1 MTSLLSV
8 KNLSVFYGA
17 GAQAVENVSFDVEPA
32 KVTALL
38 GANGAGKSSIM
49 QAVAGLTKSKGQI
62 VFEGEEISNLPTRE
76 RVRRGI
82 VYVPERREV
91 VGDLSVREN
100 LVLGGYQASAGERRT
115 RMDAILELF
124 PEIANKVNGG
134 AWRLSGGEQQM
145 LAIGRGLM
153 SGPRLLLLDEP
164 SLGLAPLLVRRVF
177 ERLGAIRGDGDLA
190 IVLVEQ
196 NLRMTMRLC
205 DELHFLRGG
214 RIVGYRRAEELKD
227 DAARQQAIDAY
238 LGATSV
244 SEVNA
249 ARAHALH
256 DVDDETIA
264 GD

>member
-1 MTSLLSV
+1 MTNLLSV

-17 GAQAVENVSFDVEPA
+17 TAQAVQNVSFEVAPG

-49 QAVAGLTKSKGQI
+49 KAVAGLIRSKGEI
-62 VFEGEEISNLPTRE
+62 VYDGASIGQLPIRE
-76 RVRRGI
+76 RVKRGI
-82 VYVPERREV
+82 VYVPERREI
-91 VGDLSVREN
+91 VGELTVREN
-100 LVLGGYQASAGERRT
+100 LILGGYQVAGSERR
-115 RMDAILELF
+115 RRLDSVLELF

-177 ERLGAIRGDGDLA
+177 ERLHVIQGEGELA

-205 DELHFLRGG
+205 DDLHFLRSG
-214 RIVGYRRAEELKD
+214 RIVGHRKADELKEEG
-227 DAARQQAIDAY
+227 ARQQAIDAY
-238 LGATSV
+238 LGTS
-244 SEVNA
+244 
-249 ARAHALH
+249 ARECECQL
-256 DVDDETIA
+256 ETA
-264 GD
+264 

>member
-1 MTSLLSV
+1 MTNLLSV

-17 GAQAVENVSFDVEPA
+17 SAQAVENVSFDVEPG

-49 QAVAGLTKSKGQI
+49 KAVAGLISAKGDI
-62 VFEGEEISNLPTRE
+62 VYDGLSIGELPIRE

-82 VYVPERREV
+82 VYVPERREI
-91 VGDLSVREN
+91 VGELSVREN
-100 LVLGGYQASAGERRT
+100 LVLGGYQVSTGERRR
-115 RMDAILELF
+115 RMDTVLELF
-124 PEIANKVNGG
+124 PEIANKVDGG

-164 SLGLAPLLVRRVF
+164 SLGLAPLLIRRVF
-177 ERLGAIRGDGDLA
+177 ERLAAIRGEGDLA

-205 DELHFLRGG
+205 DDLHFLRSG
-214 RIVGYRRAEELKD
+214 RIVGRRRAEELKD
-227 DAARQQAIDAY
+227 EAARQQAIDAY
-238 LGATSV
+238 LGA
-244 SEVNA
+244 SETEVVTE
-249 ARAHALH
+249 HA
-256 DVDDETIA
+256 
-264 GD
+264 

>member
-1 MTSLLSV
+1 MTSFLSV
-8 KNLSVFYGA
+8 RNLSVFYGA
-17 GAQAVENVSFDVEPA
+17 GAQAVEDVAFDVEPA

-49 QAVAGLTKSKGQI
+49 QAVAGLIPSKGQI
-62 VFEGEEISNLPTRE
+62 LFEGVDVGNLPTRE

-82 VYVPERREV
+82 VYVPERREI
-91 VGDLSVREN
+91 VGDLSIREN
-100 LVLGGYQASAGERRT
+100 LVLGGYQASSDERRT
-115 RMDAILELF
+115 RMETILELF
-124 PEIANKVNGG
+124 PEIANKLNGG

-177 ERLGAIRGDGDLA
+177 ERLGAIRGAGDLA

-214 RIVGYRRAEELKD
+214 RIVGYRSAAELQDEG
-227 DAARQQAIDAY
+227 ARQQAIDTY
-238 LGATSV
+238 LGATAV
-244 SEVNA
+244 G
-249 ARAHALH
+249 
-256 DVDDETIA
+256 DPDDDKA
-264 GD
+264 VA

>member
-8 KNLSVFYGA
+8 RNLSVFYGA
-17 GAQAVENVSFDVEPA
+17 GAQAVENVSFDVEPS

-38 GANGAGKSSIM
+38 GANGAGKTSIM
-49 QAVAGLTKSKGQI
+49 QAVAGLTQSSGE
-62 VFEGEEISNLPTRE
+62 VLFEGEDIGRLPTRE
-76 RVRRGI
+76 RVRRGV
-82 VYVPERREV
+82 VYVPERREI
-91 VGDLSVREN
+91 VGELSVREN
-100 LVLGGYQASAGERRT
+100 LVLGGYQVSSGVRRT
-115 RMDAILELF
+115 RMDTILEMF
-124 PEIANKVNGG
+124 PEIANKLNGG

-177 ERLGAIRGDGDLA
+177 DRLGAIRGNGGLA

-214 RIVGYRRAEELKD
+214 RIVGYRRADELQD
-227 DAARQQAIDAY
+227 ETARQQAIDAY

-244 SEVNA
+244 GEVENDK
-249 ARAHALH
+249 AHA
-256 DVDDETIA
+256 
-264 GD
+264 

>member
-1 MTSLLSV
+1 MTSLLAV
-8 KNLSVFYGA
+8 RNLSVFYGA
-17 GAQAVENVSFDVEPA
+17 GAQAVEDVSFDVEPT

-49 QAVAGLTKSKGQI
+49 LAVAGLIQSKGQI
-62 VFEGEEISNLPTRE
+62 LFEGEEIGRLSTRE

-82 VYVPERREV
+82 VYVPERREI

-100 LVLGGYQASAGERRT
+100 LVLGGYQVPSGERRT
-115 RMDAILELF
+115 RMDAILDLF
-124 PEIANKVNGG
+124 PEIANKLNGG

-153 SGPRLLLLDEP
+153 SAPRLLLLDEP

-177 ERLGAIRGDGDLA
+177 ERLGAIRGDGDMA

-196 NLRMTMRLC
+196 NLKMTMRLC

-214 RIVGYRRAEELKD
+214 RIVGYRRADELQD
-227 DAARQQAIDAY
+227 EAARQQAIDAY
-238 LGATSV
+238 LGATSAGT
-244 SEVNA
+244 SEYDKANA
-249 ARAHALH
+249 
-256 DVDDETIA
+256 
-264 GD
+264 

>member
-8 KNLSVFYGA
+8 NNLSVFYGA
-17 GAQAVENVSFDVEPA
+17 GAQAVENVSFDVQPA

-49 QAVAGLTKSKGQI
+49 KAIAGLVPFRGSI
-62 VFEGEEISNLPTRE
+62 VYEGEHIDKLTTRE

-82 VYVPERREV
+82 VYVPERREI

-100 LVLGGYQASAGERRT
+100 LILGGYQIAASERRR

-124 PEIANKVNGG
+124 PEIAGKLSGG

-205 DELHFLRGG
+205 DDLHFLRSG
-214 RIVGYRRAEELKD
+214 RLVGYRRAEELQD
-227 DAARQQAIDAY
+227 SAARQQAIDTY

-244 SEVNA
+244 SEGE
-249 ARAHALH
+249 H
-256 DVDDETIA
+256 DKA
-264 GD
+264 YA

>member
-17 GAQAVENVSFDVEPA
+17 SAQAVENVSFEVSPG

-49 QAVAGLTKSKGQI
+49 KAVGGLI
-62 VFEGEEISNLPTRE
+62 PARGEIIFDGAPIGHLPVRE

-82 VYVPERREV
+82 VYVPERREI
-91 VGDLSVREN
+91 VGELSVREN
-100 LVLGGYQASAGERRT
+100 LVLGGYQISAAERRN
-115 RMDAILELF
+115 RIALVLDLF
-124 PEIANKVNGG
+124 PEIASKVDRG

-177 ERLGAIRGDGDLA
+177 ERLGAIRSAGELA

-205 DELHFLRGG
+205 DELHFLRSG
-214 RIVGYRRAEELKD
+214 RIVGHKRADELKD
-227 DAARQQAIDAY
+227 ETARQQAVDAY
-238 LGATSV
+238 LGATE
-244 SEVNA
+244 SEP
-249 ARAHALH
+249 RL
-256 DVDDETIA
+256 ETA
-264 GD
+264 

>member
-8 KNLSVFYGA
+8 KELSVFYGA
-17 GAQAVENVSFDVEPA
+17 SAQAVEGVSFEVAPG
-32 KVTALL
+32 KVSALL

-49 QAVAGLTKSKGQI
+49 KAIGGLVPAKGDIVFDGAAIGGLT
-62 VFEGEEISNLPTRE
+62 VRE

-82 VYVPERREV
+82 VYVPERREI

-100 LVLGGYQASAGERRT
+100 LVLGGYQVSAPERR
-115 RMDAILELF
+115 RRLDAVLELF

-164 SLGLAPLLVRRVF
+164 SLGLAPLLIRRVF
-177 ERLGAIRGDGDLA
+177 ERLESIRNEGSLA

-205 DELHFLRGG
+205 DDLHFLRSG
-214 RIVGYRRAEELKD
+214 RIVGHRRADELKD
-227 DAARQQAIDAY
+227 EAARQQAIDAY
-238 LGATSV
+238 LGATAPEREPDTES
-244 SEVNA
+244 A
-249 ARAHALH
+249 
-256 DVDDETIA
+256 
-264 GD
+264 

>member
-8 KNLSVFYGA
+8 RNLSVFYGA
-17 GAQAVENVSFDVEPA
+17 GAQAVENVSFDVEPS

-38 GANGAGKSSIM
+38 GANGAGKTSIM
-49 QAVAGLTKSKGQI
+49 QAVAGLTQSSGEI
-62 VFEGEEISNLPTRE
+62 LFEGEDIGRLPTRE
-76 RVRRGI
+76 RVRRGV
-82 VYVPERREV
+82 VYVPERREI
-91 VGDLSVREN
+91 VGELSVREN
-100 LVLGGYQASAGERRT
+100 LVLGGYQVSSGVRRT
-115 RMDAILELF
+115 RMDTILEMF
-124 PEIANKVNGG
+124 PEIANKLNGG

-177 ERLGAIRGDGDLA
+177 DRLGAIRGNGGLA

-214 RIVGYRRAEELKD
+214 RIVGYRRADELQD
-227 DAARQQAIDAY
+227 ETARQQAIDAY

-244 SEVNA
+244 GEVENDK
-249 ARAHALH
+249 AHA
-256 DVDDETIA
+256 
-264 GD
+264 

>member
-8 KNLSVFYGA
+8 RNLSVFYGA
-17 GAQAVENVSFDVEPA
+17 GAQAVENVSFDVEPS

-38 GANGAGKSSIM
+38 GANGAGKTSIM
-49 QAVAGLTKSKGQI
+49 QAVAGLTQSSGE
-62 VFEGEEISNLPTRE
+62 VLFEGEDIGRLPTRE
-76 RVRRGI
+76 RVRRGV
-82 VYVPERREV
+82 VYVPERREI
-91 VGDLSVREN
+91 VGELSVREN
-100 LVLGGYQASAGERRT
+100 LVLGGYQVSSGVRRT
-115 RMDAILELF
+115 RMDTILEMF
-124 PEIANKVNGG
+124 PEIANKLNGG

-177 ERLGAIRGDGDLA
+177 DRLGAIRGDGGLA

-214 RIVGYRRAEELKD
+214 RIVGYRRADELQD
-227 DAARQQAIDAY
+227 ETARQQAIDAY

-244 SEVNA
+244 GEVENDK
-249 ARAHALH
+249 AHA
-256 DVDDETIA
+256 
-264 GD
+264 

>member
-17 GAQAVENVSFDVEPA
+17 RAQAVESVSFAVEPG

-49 QAVAGLTKSKGQI
+49 QAVAGLISSKGQI
-62 VFEGEEISNLPTRE
+62 VFDGEEIGSLPTRE

-82 VYVPERREV
+82 VYVPERREI

-100 LVLGGYQASAGERRT
+100 LVLGGYQTSASERRS
-115 RMDAILELF
+115 RMDSILELF
-124 PEIANKVNGG
+124 PEIASKIDRG

-177 ERLGAIRGDGDLA
+177 ERLGAIRGGGNLA

-214 RIVGYRRAEELKD
+214 RIVGYRRTEELQD

-238 LGATSV
+238 LGATPATE
-244 SEVNA
+244 SEHQKE
-249 ARAHALH
+249 HA
-256 DVDDETIA
+256 
-264 GD
+264 

>member
-8 KNLSVFYGA
+8 QNLSVFYGA
-17 GAQAVENVSFDVEPA
+17 GAQAVEDVSFEVEPGR
-32 KVTALL
+32 VTALL

-49 QAVAGLTKSKGQI
+49 QAVAGLVPSKGKLL
-62 VFEGEEISNLPTRE
+62 FEGEDIGGLPTRE

-82 VYVPERREV
+82 VYVPERREI

-100 LVLGGYQASAGERRT
+100 LVLGGYQVPSRERQE

-124 PEIANKVNGG
+124 PEIASKIDRG

-177 ERLGAIRGDGDLA
+177 ERLGAIRGGGDLA

-214 RIVGYRRAEELKD
+214 RIVGYRRAEELQD

-238 LGATSV
+238 LGATPA
-244 SEVNA
+244 ELEKE
-249 ARAHALH
+249 HA
-256 DVDDETIA
+256 
-264 GD
+264 

>member
-1 MTSLLSV
+1 MMTNLLSV
-8 KNLSVFYGA
+8 RGLSVFYGA
-17 GAQAVENVSFDVEPA
+17 KAQAVEGVSFEVAPGR
-32 KVTALL
+32 VVALL

-49 QAVAGLTKSKGQI
+49 KSIAGLIPS
-62 VFEGEEISNLPTRE
+62 EGDVTFDGASITRLPVRE

-82 VYVPERREV
+82 VYVPERREI

-100 LVLGGYQASAGERRT
+100 LVLGGYQVSGGERRK
-115 RMDAILELF
+115 RLDMVLDLF
-124 PEIANKVNGG
+124 PEIANKVDGG

-177 ERLGAIRGDGDLA
+177 ERLEAIRKEGNLA

-205 DELHFLRGG
+205 DDLHFLRSG
-214 RIVGYRRAEELKD
+214 RIVGHRTAD
-227 DAARQQAIDAY
+227 DLQGETARQQAIDAY

-244 SEVNA
+244 EPLA
-249 ARAHALH
+249 ASA
-256 DVDDETIA
+256 
-264 GD
+264 

>member
-8 KNLSVFYGA
+8 RNLSVFYGA
-17 GAQAVENVSFDVEPA
+17 GAQAVENVHFEVEPA

-49 QAVAGLTKSKGQI
+49 QAIAGLIPSRGQI
-62 VFEGEEISNLPTRE
+62 LFEGEEMAGLPTRE

-82 VYVPERREV
+82 VYVPERREI

-100 LVLGGYQASAGERRT
+100 LILGGYQIPAGERRT
-115 RMDAILELF
+115 RMDAILDLF
-124 PEIANKVNGG
+124 PEIANKLNGG

-177 ERLGAIRGDGDLA
+177 ERLGAIRGGGDLA

-205 DELHFLRGG
+205 DDLHFLRSG
-214 RIVGYRRAEELKD
+214 RIVGYRRAEDLRD
-227 DAARQQAIDAY
+227 DTARQQAIDTY
-238 LGATSV
+238 LGATSI
-244 SEVNA
+244 SESEDDK
-249 ARAHALH
+249 AHA
-256 DVDDETIA
+256 
-264 GD
+264 

>member
-1 MTSLLSV
+1 MTSRLSV
-8 KNLSVFYGA
+8 RNLSVFYGA
-17 GAQAVENVSFDVEPA
+17 GAQAVENVSFEVEPG

-49 QAVAGLTKSKGQI
+49 QAIAGLIPSKGSI
-62 VFEGEEISNLPTRE
+62 VFEGEEIGGLPTRE
-76 RVRRGI
+76 RVRRGV
-82 VYVPERREV
+82 VYVPERREI

-100 LVLGGYQASAGERRT
+100 LVLGGYQISGAERRK
-115 RMDAILELF
+115 RMDMILELF
-124 PEIANKVNGG
+124 PEISSKVDRG

-177 ERLGAIRGDGDLA
+177 ERLGAIRGDGELA

-214 RIVGYRRAEELKD
+214 RIVGYRRAAELQD
-227 DAARQQAIDAY
+227 EAARQQAIDAY
-238 LGATSV
+238 LGATS
-244 SEVNA
+244 A
-249 ARAHALH
+249 AESQPLEHN
-256 DVDDETIA
+256 V
-264 GD
+264 

>member
-8 KNLSVFYGA
+8 KDLSVFYGA
-17 GAQAVENVSFDVEPA
+17 GAQAVENVTFEVAPG

-49 QAVAGLTKSKGQI
+49 KAIGGLI
-62 VFEGEEISNLPTRE
+62 PARGEIIFDGTPIGDLPVRE
-76 RVRRGI
+76 RIRRGI
-82 VYVPERREV
+82 VYVPERREI
-91 VGDLSVREN
+91 VGELSVREN
-100 LVLGGYQASAGERRT
+100 LVLGGYQVSAAERRN
-115 RMDAILELF
+115 RIALVLDLF
-124 PEIANKVNGG
+124 PEIAGKVDRG

-177 ERLGAIRGDGDLA
+177 ERLGAIRSAGELA

-205 DELHFLRGG
+205 DELHFLRSG
-214 RIVGYRRAEELKD
+214 RIVGHKRADELKD
-227 DAARQQAIDAY
+227 ETARQQAVDAY
-238 LGATSV
+238 LGATE
-244 SEVNA
+244 SEP
-249 ARAHALH
+249 RM
-256 DVDDETIA
+256 ETA
-264 GD
+264 